1 MANLT
6 DQRKQRRASE
16 PIAARIASD
25 LLESCADVTGAGR
38 TPDRLLQVLVVHQD
52 FCAGL
57 RAKQTLDDV
66 RWQLNLGPCFH
77 LSLWRVELLEDPG
90 LRREAL
96 ASAAHAD
103 IIFLALHGDRPLP
116 PGLWHWFQQWTLGH
130 LERPCVLVA
139 SFDERHRYS
148 ESARKVLETLHGVAA
163 ACGLEVIPHFDF
175 TPADGGPALGMGW
188 AWKGSVN
195 GGGALN
201 P

>member
-1 MANLT
+1 MATQSPL
-6 DQRKQRRASE
+6 RKQRRASE

-25 LLESCADVTGAGR
+25 LLEGCVAVTESEQAMER
-38 TPDRLLQVLVVHQD
+38 VFRVFVVHQD
-52 FCAGL
+52 HDAGL
-57 RAKQTLDDV
+57 RAKQAIEDV
-66 RWQLNLGPCFH
+66 RWQLNLGPCFQ

-90 LRREAL
+90 LRREAIGK
-96 ASAAHAD
+96 AANAD

-130 LERPCVLVA
+130 LGKPCVLVA

-148 ESARKVLETLHGVAA
+148 ESARSALETLHGVAA
-163 ACGLEVIPHFDF
+163 ACGLEVMPHFDF
-175 TPADGGPALGMGW
+175 TPADSARAYGMGW

-195 GGGALN
+195 GGEVIN